1 MADCPELKKLHWRCV
16 VIDEAHRLKNR
27 NCKLLEGLKL
37 MNLVS
42 LSICLM
48 IRMYSTCGNDV
59 MFVKYNLHQWLL
71 SYVIVDWSVLRW
83 KSKNKCN
90 QQLFRS
96 LCQLVHPPFGGDSFR
111 PRRQTFDMEVRSLC
125 VCAVVFTPIDQTVH
139 GNGLKGTLWKFWNC
153 ENHFV
158 TYPSHDSSPSCRRHW
173 EIVCMWMH
181 EQATPACTWLQL
193 LWILFSLVT
202 YTRPPF
208 ILAHLY
214 WYMFFFPCLSFFLIR
229 RPVLINPIGSFSVQW
244 E

>member
-125 VCAVVFTPIDQTVH
+125 VCVWSCSRQLTKRCMAMAWREH
-139 GNGLKGTLWKFWNC
+139 C
-153 ENHFV
+153 ENF
-158 TYPSHDSSPSCRRHW
+158 
-173 EIVCMWMH
+173 EIVKTILSHTLLMTHHPVVVDTGRLCACECMNKPRLH
-181 EQATPACTWLQL
+181 VPGCSCCE
-193 LWILFSLVT
+193 FYLV
-202 YTRPPF
+202 
-208 ILAHLY
+208 
-214 WYMFFFPCLSFFLIR
+214 
-229 RPVLINPIGSFSVQW
+229 
-244 E
+244 